1 MTCARWARDLAA
13 VCPACTSTNQDC
25 RLHRLVI
32 QSLSL
37 FDLRHRDLAFDT
49 IGVEFDLV
57 ADFHLLEHGRIL
69 DAEDHGHP
77 LVHVELFDRTV
88 LERDFARGFVDL
100 RHLTVDHGSLG
111 HGHRRERERKDEDAY
126 RSESYLAH
134 GSSPAFFARAPYFT
148 LILPTMPFS
157 YCPR

>member
-1 MTCARWARDLAA
+1 MTCVRWVRGLT
-13 VCPACTSTNQDC
+13 VICPRCTGTDQACRWD
-25 RLHRLVI
+25 RRVVFP
-32 QSLSL
+32 SLSL

-77 LVHVELFDRTV
+77 LVHLELFDRTV

-100 RHLTVDHGSLG
+100 RHLTVDHGSLS
-111 HGHRRERERKDEDAY
+111 HGYRREYHA
-126 RSESYLAH
+126 
-134 GSSPAFFARAPYFT
+134 
-148 LILPTMPFS
+148 
-157 YCPR
+157 